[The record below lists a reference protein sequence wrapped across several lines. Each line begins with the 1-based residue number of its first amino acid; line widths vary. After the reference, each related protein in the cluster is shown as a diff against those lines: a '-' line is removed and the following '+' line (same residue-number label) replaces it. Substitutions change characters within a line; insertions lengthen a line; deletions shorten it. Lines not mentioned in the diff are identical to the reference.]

1 MNPKKIKRNSIG
13 KILVQGSTVI
23 NVGLPVFE
31 EALKQQ
37 GVRVIQVQIKPSYK
51 IAQDLKSILDNLI

>member
-1 MNPKKIKRNSIG
+1 MNPKKMKKDNTG
-13 KILVQGSTVI
+13 KILGPGSKII
-23 NVGLPVFE
+23 NVGLTVFE

-37 GVRVIQVQIKPSYK
+37 GVLVIPVQIKPSYK

>member
-1 MNPKKIKRNSIG
+1 MKPKKMKRNSTG
-13 KILVQGSTVI
+13 KILIPGSTVI
-23 NVGLPVFE
+23 NVGLAVFE
-31 EALKQQ
+31 EALKLQ

>member
-1 MNPKKIKRNSIG
+1 MNPQKMKKNSTG
-13 KILVQGSTVI
+13 KILGQGSTII

-37 GVRVIQVQIKPSYK
+37 GVRVIPVEIKPSYK
-51 IAQDLKSILDNLI
+51 IAKDLKSILDNLI

>member
-1 MNPKKIKRNSIG
+1 LNPKKIKRNSIG
-13 KILVQGSTVI
+13 KILVPGSTVI